1 MRIKQIKGKGVIVF
15 IVMLLAAAAAVY
27 LYQTK
32 DIRYTKSIYE
42 QNAELLESVAN
53 EYESGS
59 RETDNVATELMLK
72 DTDGGEKSAEVYGF
86 YDGGKLCVICKV
98 SSKATHDKQ
107 VEQLCLVYKG
117 IDNGGSGWSKFDDIN
132 DNWSVWRYRGP
143 IG

>member
-1 MRIKQIKGKGVIVF
+1 MKIKAIKGKGVIVF
-15 IVMLLAAAAAVY
+15 IVILLAAAAAVY

-53 EYESGS
+53 EYENGS

-98 SSKATHDKQ
+98 SSKAIGDRQK
-107 VEQLCLVYKG
+107 EQWCLVYR
-117 IDNGGSGWSKFDDIN
+117 GGDDDSSAWSKFDDIN
-132 DNWSVWRYRGP
+132 DSWSVWRYRGD